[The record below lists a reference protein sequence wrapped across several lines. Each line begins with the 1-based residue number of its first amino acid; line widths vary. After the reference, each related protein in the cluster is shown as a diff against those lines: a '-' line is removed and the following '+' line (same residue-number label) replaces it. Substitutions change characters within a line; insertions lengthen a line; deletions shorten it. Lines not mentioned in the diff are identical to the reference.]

1 MTRSFSNILAID
13 PGVTTG
19 FAYRAADGEIFS
31 WQYQLNEHENELPY
45 THFMAELET
54 LVVDTVVCERFDF
67 RQNKTG
73 VDYTPVELIGLIKF
87 WAEDAITEPKIVW
100 QGQDVKSK
108 KSFWT
113 EEKLR
118 LYGVYKPGQEHAM
131 DATKHLMH
139 YLDKIGEVDYVVL
152 KPLADKHNNV

>member
-1 MTRSFSNILAID
+1 VDSVLAID

-19 FAYRAADGEIFS
+19 FAFRARDGEIFS
-31 WQYQLNEHENELPY
+31 WQHELNSEDLPY
-45 THFMAELET
+45 TYFMAQLET
-54 LVVDTVVCERFDF
+54 LVVDRVVCERFDF

-87 WAEDAITEPKIVW
+87 WAEDAIDEEIIW
-100 QGQDVKSK
+100 QGQDIKSN

-113 EEKLR
+113 EEKLK
-118 LYGVYKPGQEHAM
+118 LYGVYKPNLGHAM

-139 YLDKIGEVDYVVL
+139 YLNSIGEVDLAVL
-152 KPLADKHNNV
+152 KPLADKHS

>member
-1 MTRSFSNILAID
+1 MTKSLKNILAID

-31 WQYQLNEHENELPY
+31 WEHNLRDNDHLPFTY
-45 THFMAELET
+45 FMAELET
-54 LVVDTVVCERFDF
+54 LVVDSVVCERFDF

-87 WAEDAITEPKIVW
+87 WAEDAIDYDIVW

-139 YLDKIGEVDYVVL
+139 YLDRLGEIDYVVL

>member
-1 MTRSFSNILAID
+1 VESILAID

-19 FAYRAADGEIFS
+19 FAFRARDGEIFS
-31 WQYQLNEHENELPY
+31 WEHQLNSEDLPY
-45 THFMAELET
+45 TYFMAELET
-54 LVVDTVVCERFDF
+54 LAVDIVVCERFDF

-73 VDYTPVELIGLIKF
+73 VDYTPVELIGLIKS
-87 WAEDAITEPKIVW
+87 WAETEVDLPIVW

-113 EEKLR
+113 DEKLQVW
-118 LYGVYKPGQEHAM
+118 GVYKKNMGHAM

-139 YLDKIGEVDYVVL
+139 YLMKINEIDLLPL
-152 KPLADKHNNV
+152 KPLANEHN